1 MFKLTLRMFILKKVR
16 EAKGKMF
23 RSTVLKIYVDV
34 QDNLHKLKI
43 VWDALI
49 SICNIL
55 FGQEQENIVCK
66 LIKNGNFKAIIW

>member
-23 RSTVLKIYVDV
+23 RSTVLKIYIDV

>member
-1 MFKLTLRMFILKKVR
+1 M
-16 EAKGKMF
+16 
-23 RSTVLKIYVDV
+23 LKIYIDV